1 MAPLVEKGEVNRP
14 EASRWS
20 VLRWLAVAAL
30 GIVVFTGCLGRHGGI
45 GLGEVV
51 GVDGAVH
58 RPLAQAGLKAAVFIF
73 LSNECPA
80 ANRTAPEIARLHREF
95 GAGGVSFWMVHAD
108 PDETADSIRRHAVEY
123 GLPGTVIRDPG
134 YRLAK
139 MTGVRKTPEAAVIL
153 PDGRLVYRGRV
164 DDRYVALGRERTVVT
179 RRDVAEVL
187 EAIVAGRSVV
197 PRFEEAV
204 GCHIPMEH

>member
-1 MAPLVEKGEVNRP
+1 MNRP

-20 VLRWLAVAAL
+20 VLHWLAVAAL

>member
-1 MAPLVEKGEVNRP
+1 MNRP
-14 EASRWS
+14 NASRRRA
-20 VLRWLAVAAL
+20 LRWLAVTAFGMAV
-30 GIVVFTGCLGRHGGI
+30 GGCIGRHRAWGI
-45 GLGEVV
+45 DQVV
-51 GVDGAVH
+51 TLDGAVQ
-58 RPLAQAGLKAAVFIF
+58 RPLSQPGLKAAVFIF

-95 GAGGVSFWMVHAD
+95 GGRGVSFWMVHAD
-108 PDETADSIRRHAVEY
+108 PDETAESIRRHATDY
-123 GLPGTVIRDPG
+123 GLPGTVLRDPG
-134 YRLAK
+134 YELAK
-139 MTGVRKTPEAAVIL
+139 ATGVRKTPEAAVVL

-187 EAIVAGRSVV
+187 TAIVEGRRVE